1 MFPLLETIK
10 IENGIPLHV
19 DFHQHRFE
27 ASYFKLYKK
36 LTDLKLKNLISVPG
50 EYQKG
55 IVKLRFLYNEK
66 QCFCQYN
73 FYEFKAINSLKI
85 IQNDNI
91 DYSLKWVDRSN
102 LNLLLKQKGNA
113 DDILL
118 VKNGRVTDTSFTNIV
133 FEYQNQWVTPLFPLL
148 NGTARSRLLVEKK
161 ITQQDIL
168 LEDLPA
174 FSSFKLINA
183 MRDFDT
189 APKIPITE
197 IIY

>member
-1 MFPLLETIK
+1 MFPLLETIN
-10 IENGIPLHV
+10 IENGIPLNL
-19 DFHQHRFE
+19 DYHQHRFE
-27 ASYFKLYKK
+27 ASYFKFYKK
-36 LTDLKLKNLISVPG
+36 MTNLKLKKLITVPD
-50 EYQKG
+50 EYTKG
-55 IVKLRFLYNEK
+55 TVKLRFLYNEK

-73 FYEFKAINSLKI
+73 FYELEAINSLKI

-91 DYSLKWVDRSN
+91 DYSLKWVDRSAFN
-102 LNLLLKQKGNA
+102 VLLKQKGNA
-113 DDILL
+113 DDILII
-118 VKNGRVTDTSFTNIV
+118 KNGRVTDTSFSNIV
-133 FEYQNQWVTPLFPLL
+133 FEYQNQWITPLFPLL

-174 FSSFKLINA
+174 FSSYKLINA